1 MEADV
6 IARSGLPDAPLE
18 GVPEAREDS
27 LSERAYRLI
36 ENAIVTLS
44 LQPGARFTEQEIAAR
59 LGLGRTPVREALLRL
74 VGEGLVQVFPR
85 RGFVVAPINPL
96 DVLQAL
102 EVRAVLEP
110 LVASA
115 AARRTG
121 PQAAEGLG
129 RLGEAILK
137 AAESGDVAAFM
148 RVDEA
153 IDRSIADLAA
163 NAYASRALAPL
174 QTMARR
180 AWFFLQRRRDL
191 SAAATRHAALTRA
204 VAAGDPLAA
213 SGAASALVEH
223 VRDGL
228 KGAVAAL

>member
-1 MEADV
+1 MDIDV
-6 IARSGLPDAPLE
+6 TQPRIAELPAASAPD
-18 GVPEAREDS
+18 PREDS
-27 LSERAYRLI
+27 LAEQAYRRI
-36 ENAIVTLS
+36 EDAIVTLS

-110 LVASA
+110 LVAAA
-115 AARRTG
+115 AARRSA
-121 PQAAEGLG
+121 PQETAALV
-129 RLGEAILK
+129 RLGDAILD
-137 AAESGDVAAFM
+137 AAGRGDVAAFM
-148 RVDEA
+148 RCDEA
-153 IDRSIADLAA
+153 IDRALADLAA
-163 NAYASRALAPL
+163 NPYATRALAPL
-174 QTMARR
+174 QTMSRR
-180 AWFFLQRRRDL
+180 AWFFLQRQRDL
-191 SAAATRHAALTRA
+191 GAAAAHHAGVTRA
-204 VAAGDPLAA
+204 VAAGDPAA
-213 SGAASALVEH
+213 AGAAAAALVDH